1 MRLNKFIA
9 EHGIASRRKAD
20 VLIEEGKVR
29 INGAVMR
36 TLGYDVQE
44 GDKVIVNGI
53 PLGDSAKRVYYLLN
67 KPRGYITSM
76 EDPQGRP
83 IVIDLMTDVAERV
96 FPVGRL
102 DYDTSGLLILTNDG
116 ELSQRLMHPKH
127 EIEKSYQALIK
138 GRISDE
144 KIRRLEK
151 GVDIGG
157 YLTKPAKLRVLQDKE
172 NSSLLEITIKE
183 GRNRQVRKM
192 FKAVGYPVIELKR
205 ISIGEIRLG
214 RLLEGH
220 YRKLSAQELAYIKN
234 L

>member
-127 EIEKSYQALIK
+127 EIEKSYQALVK

-220 YRKLSAQELAYIKN
+220 YRKLSTQELAYIKN